1 MPRAAVRAREAQDE
15 ETLVGMKRS
24 RSDLDSSEL
33 DGSSGQD
40 EHDLG
45 GGAGSPG
52 RSRRT
57 EKQQQRARN
66 KACREKSRREFLN
79 DCFFLL
85 ADVVGTEPPLK
96 DKGSILRGA
105 IKEIRALREEG
116 ARMKQ
121 ENERRDGP
129 RPRPRPRPP
138 TPSGWWSRAPR
149 RRPPS
154 TPGRP
159 CTGSCRARPPPPRTR
174 RRSSCSTATSCRSG
188 WTPRSSTRSST
199 TPCAPPWPDAR
210 PSPGRPRDCQAS
222 SRGAL
227 RGGAPPLNISS
238 NNTLICNF

>member
-15 ETLVGMKRS
+15 ETLVGTKRS

-121 ENERRDGP
+121 ENERMDGLLKLIMADQQGQGAAAAAAAAATAK
-129 RPRPRPRPP
+129 RVVVKGAHARARAGQGRRR
-138 TPSGWWSRAPR
+138 RAP
-149 RRPPS
+149 
-154 TPGRP
+154 G
-159 CTGSCRARPPPPRTR
+159 
-174 RRSSCSTATSCRSG
+174 
-188 WTPRSSTRSST
+188 
-199 TPCAPPWPDAR
+199 
-210 PSPGRPRDCQAS
+210 
-222 SRGAL
+222 
-227 RGGAPPLNISS
+227 GGARAAPRLPAALAGP
-238 NNTLICNF
+238 

>member
-121 ENERRDGP
+121 ENERMHGLVQGKAAAAAHQEAELVQHRDFLP
-129 RPRPRPRPP
+129 LWLDPSEFNEEFDNALRPP
-138 TPSGWWSRAPR
+138 LA
-149 RRPPS
+149 
-154 TPGRP
+154 
-159 CTGSCRARPPPPRTR
+159 
-174 RRSSCSTATSCRSG
+174 
-188 WTPRSSTRSST
+188 
-199 TPCAPPWPDAR
+199 
-210 PSPGRPRDCQAS
+210 
-222 SRGAL
+222 
-227 RGGAPPLNISS
+227 
-238 NNTLICNF
+238 

>member
-1 MPRAAVRAREAQDE
+1 MLFRSPPSPSSARAQAQDE
-15 ETLVGMKRS
+15 ETLVGIKRS

-116 ARMKQ
+116 ARIKS
-121 ENERRDGP
+121 ENERLDRLLKLIMADQQGQGAALAAAAAGPKRAVPKGSQAPAAQHPWAPMHGLLQSKGAAAGIAGAQQEAELVQHRDFLP
-129 RPRPRPRPP
+129 LWLD
-138 TPSGWWSRAPR
+138 PSEFNEAF
-149 RRPPS
+149 
-154 TPGRP
+154 
-159 CTGSCRARPPPPRTR
+159 
-174 RRSSCSTATSCRSG
+174 
-188 WTPRSSTRSST
+188 
-199 TPCAPPWPDAR
+199 D
-210 PSPGRPRDCQAS
+210 
-222 SRGAL
+222 
-227 RGGAPPLNISS
+227 
-238 NNTLICNF
+238 NTLHPPVA